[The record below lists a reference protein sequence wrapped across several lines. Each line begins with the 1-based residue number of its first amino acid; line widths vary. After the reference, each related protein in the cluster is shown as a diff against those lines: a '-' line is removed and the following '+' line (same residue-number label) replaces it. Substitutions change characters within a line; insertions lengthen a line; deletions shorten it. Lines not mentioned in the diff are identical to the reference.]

1 MTTRQ
6 QKYHEKTNVD
16 PNLIKAKR
24 KELQELKKKYAH
36 VKGELRFLDEQLQ
49 PVKIG
54 IHQLLSHFNYANVN
68 MDSVEKIE
76 QALEIVER
84 NIAKALNNATRKIKK
99 KEDTSPSTDS
109 RNIKSSTST
118 TFISDM
124 LPLSEMPPTL
134 LSGYN
139 VRVQPDMHTSA
150 VGVTHNTL
158 GQMEDTT
165 ANNAGEAVMDRSMVK
180 KISSNLITSNSIKQ
194 KKNTTSS

>member
-6 QKYHEKTNVD
+6 QKYHEQTNVD

-84 NIAKALNNATRKIKK
+84 NIAKALNNATRKIQE
-99 KEDTSPSTDS
+99 KEDTSLSTDS

-150 VGVTHNTL
+150 VG